1 MIRINENGNGND
13 LHMEGNK
20 ITLMTEASMIIAGL
34 LKSKVINESELDYM
48 IKTTKKLINELSNE
62 EFGEIKH
69 VIQREGSFDD
79 IAKVVGKHFQEGV
92 EE

>member
-1 MIRINENGNGND
+1 MISINENRNGND

-34 LKSKVINESELDYM
+34 LKSKVINERDLDSMIRAVKELN
-48 IKTTKKLINELSNE
+48 NEDWG
-62 EFGEIKH
+62 EFKYAK
-69 VIQREGSFDD
+69 QREGTFED
-79 IAKVVGKHFQEGV
+79 IAKVVGKHFQGGNK

>member
-1 MIRINENGNGND
+1 MISINENGNGND

-34 LKSKVINESELDYM
+34 LKSKVINERDLDSMIRAVKELNKEDWSELKYA
-48 IKTTKKLINELSNE
+48 K
-62 EFGEIKH
+62 
-69 VIQREGSFDD
+69 QREGTFED
-79 IAKVVGKHFQEGV
+79 IAKVVGKHFQGGNK